1 MSIDKKSNLCYSIRL
16 KNEGIPDGYPFKLTK
31 NMKFT
36 LNAGILLLLLMSMVT
51 FGSVEVKADQN
62 PVSNDLWLIENSPT
76 VGTTTIM
83 TGVDLNLAHGIL
95 RSGTPDK
102 KIKAVITAYTS
113 TPDQTDSDPFTAASG
128 KRVYDG
134 MIAANGLPFGT
145 KIKIPSLYGDKVFTV
160 DDRMNSRYGFG
171 RMDIWFD
178 SSKGEAMKF
187 GVKRVEVEIY
197 YPAIRLASQF

>member
-1 MSIDKKSNLCYSIRL
+1 MQKM
-16 KNEGIPDGYPFKLTK
+16 TK
-31 NMKFT
+31 NILKIS
-36 LNAGILLLLLMSMVT
+36 LNLAILLTILANLVF
-51 FGSVEVKADQN
+51 FGSVEAKADQD
-62 PVSNDLWLIENSPT
+62 VTSTDDIWLISNSPT
-76 VGTTTIM
+76 GTSSIM
-83 TGVDLNLAHGIL
+83 TGIDLDIAKGVL

-145 KIKIPSLYGDKVFTV
+145 KIMIPSLYGDKVFTV

-178 SSKGEAMKF
+178 SSKSEAMKF

-197 YPAIRLASQF
+197 YPARNLASRF